1 MAPSIPPY
9 SSVYSLEPS
18 SLPHGQVKSPTPRLS
33 GFSPI
38 NKHRLS
44 LHPHTTHYK
53 LNTTLHLLQPERER
67 ERESM
72 GTQGKITKISR
83 GMVSLRRRRPFQLMV
98 LRRLRELKK
107 IVPVGTRRKADVDAV
122 LRQTAE
128 YICVLELKVATLRRL
143 SNIYGV

>member
-1 MAPSIPPY
+1 M
-9 SSVYSLEPS
+9 V
-18 SLPHGQVKSPTPRLS
+18 
-33 GFSPI
+33 
-38 NKHRLS
+38 
-44 LHPHTTHYK
+44 
-53 LNTTLHLLQPERER
+53 
-67 ERESM
+67 
-72 GTQGKITKISR
+72 TQGKNTKIRR
-83 GMVSLRRRRPFQLMV
+83 GMMSLRRRKPFQLMV